1 MEKVILCRSILGH
14 TCALKRKNESECAV
28 SGHTCALKRKKQ
40 SECAVLG
47 HTCALRIVFL
57 ASMSYLSSFLS

>member
-28 SGHTCALKRKKQ
+28 SGHTCALKRKNE

-47 HTCALRIVFL
+47 HTCALRIVF
-57 ASMSYLSSFLS
+57 